1 MKYKLCLVY
10 ILRTCLPWD
19 QDSGTVLLAKTTFLL
34 GILYG
39 EEIQNLVTDLHSK
52 CVAVNY
58 AVIDGF
64 HFGLTHTT

>member
-10 ILRTCLPWD
+10 ILPTCLPWD

-52 CVAVNY
+52 
-58 AVIDGF
+58 
-64 HFGLTHTT
+64 